1 MKQEQFYL
9 EDEPSFMELWWKFLN
24 RARVVIETIAVLGV
38 FFLGVAL
45 VWSFSS
51 IILWIAGRL

>member
-1 MKQEQFYL
+1 MRQQFYL
-9 EDEPSFMELWWKFLN
+9 EDEPSFQELWWKFLN
-24 RARVVIETIAVLGV
+24 RARVVIETIAILGL
-38 FFLGVAL
+38 FLLGVAL